1 MKLVRLTQDYPL
13 TEFDCGDN
21 DLNDFLFEDAKPFLE
36 KRVANTFILEDEG
49 RIAAY
54 FCLLND
60 KISRLEITN
69 SRWKKIKV
77 SRN

>member
-1 MKLVRLTQDYPL
+1 MKLIPLTPDYEL

-21 DLNDFLFEDAKPFLE
+21 DLNDFLLEDAKNFLQ
-36 KRVANTFILEDEG
+36 KRIANTFILENDG

-60 KISRLEITN
+60 K
-69 SRWKKIKV
+69 V
-77 SRN
+77 S